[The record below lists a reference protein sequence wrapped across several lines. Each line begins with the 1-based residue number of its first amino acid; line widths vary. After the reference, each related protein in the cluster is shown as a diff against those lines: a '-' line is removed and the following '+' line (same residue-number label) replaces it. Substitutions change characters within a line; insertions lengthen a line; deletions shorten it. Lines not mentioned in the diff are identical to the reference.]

1 MPPPLLLDAALAQ
14 ELVGG
19 LLAVCRADGNVGH
32 ECFAEL
38 REIAREIA
46 PAVRVDDAAFLLD
59 VHVTPRSLAQAV
71 RERMPPFRS
80 SGQSGADDIART
92 FLRVALR
99 AARVDGDLSEA
110 EARAILSF
118 AAALGVSDF
127 EPLDRALDAWAH
139 RIEHP
144 TARLG

>member
-1 MPPPLLLDAALAQ
+1 MSPPLLLDAALAQ

-38 REIAREIA
+38 REIARELA
-46 PAVRVDDAAFLLD
+46 PTVQVDDAAFLLD
-59 VHVTPRSLAQAV
+59 VHVTPRSLARAV
-71 RERMPPFRS
+71 SERRPPFRT
-80 SGQSGADDIART
+80 SGRSEPDDIART

-110 EARAILSF
+110 EARSILSF
-118 AAALGVSDF
+118 ASALGVSDVG
-127 EPLDRALDAWAH
+127 PLDRVLDAWAH
-139 RIEHP
+139 RIEH
-144 TARLG
+144 